1 MIPVSQI
8 KLSNL
13 KQWGY
18 MTGDCHR
25 TGNMTWSRGESV
37 TSRLSFIV
45 NWLSSEPYLEL
56 NYVFDGKPI
65 KYKIGFVSA
74 PSNLGKGEV
83 WYFLCPVTKKRC
95 RVLYLI
101 GGYFLHRGAFGHS
114 MYECQTQSK
123 SSRQITQKYK
133 PLYHGNEYDQLR
145 AKHFRTHYDGTFTK
159 RFLRITKNI
168 RKAEAM
174 PDPLLQ
180 NRLFNV

>member
-1 MIPVSQI
+1 M
-8 KLSNL
+8 
-13 KQWGY
+13 
-18 MTGDCHR
+18 
-25 TGNMTWSRGESV
+25 
-37 TSRLSFIV
+37 
-45 NWLSSEPYLEL
+45 
-56 NYVFDGKPI
+56 
-65 KYKIGFVSA
+65 
-74 PSNLGKGEV
+74 
-83 WYFLCPVTKKRC
+83 
-95 RVLYLI
+95 
-101 GGYFLHRGAFGHS
+101 HRGAFGHS

-180 NRLFNV
+180 NRLFNI